1 MGLPDTVDI
10 KLHTYTLF
18 CRQLL
23 THLPALHDAT
33 RADLRLTVQDC
44 LSRFDKS
51 LHQFFDEA
59 SPLRL
64 EQAVNEFSAVLQ
76 GRVALFRTQ
85 SPQAAAVFDRVV
97 RAAANA
103 VSTWCY
109 QEDLEA
115 FHQQG
120 RELAW
125 HFYAG
130 SPWPATQA
138 RLNRQTRLVV
148 EFSGE
153 EPPLAFR
160 KHYLPDEEADQ
171 ELMDVILVRFRFTCN
186 FALYLSYP
194 YLFMHEYVAHIFATD
209 YNNQRFNDGWLLYA
223 AEAFMRR
230 RWNLGLEPALS
241 REQVAAFGEHL
252 YGQLEG
258 VPRAAYRF
266 ARDFDA
272 WLDDPERFR
281 AMTWEL
287 AAFEPRA
294 GESEFWPDQF
304 INRLEQE
311 FDHDRPRLRRK
322 IQAARDLRALFEML
336 APV

>member
-1 MGLPDTVDI
+1 MGLPDTADI
-10 KLHTYTLF
+10 KLHAYTLF

-23 THLPALHDAT
+23 THLPALNDAT
-33 RADLRLTVQDC
+33 RAALHLTVQDC
-44 LSRFDKS
+44 LSRFDQS
-51 LHQFFDEA
+51 LYQFLNEA
-59 SPLRL
+59 SPLIL
-64 EQAVNEFSAVLQ
+64 EQAVNEFRAVLQ

-85 SPQAAAVFDRVV
+85 NPRAADVFDRVV
-97 RAAANA
+97 QAAADA
-103 VSTWCY
+103 VSTWRY

-115 FHQQG
+115 LHQQG
-120 RELAW
+120 RELAL

-130 SPWPATQA
+130 SPWPVTQA
-138 RLNRQTRLVV
+138 RLNRQAQLVV
-148 EFSGE
+148 ESSDE
-153 EPPLAFR
+153 KPPLAFR
-160 KHYLPDEEADQ
+160 EHYLPDEADQ
-171 ELMDVILVRFRFTCN
+171 ELTDVILVRFRFTCD

-194 YLFMHEYVAHIFATD
+194 YLFMHEYVSHIFATD
-209 YNNQRFNDGWLLYA
+209 YNNQRFNDGWLLYS

-230 RWNLGLEPALS
+230 RWNQNLEPALS

-252 YGQLEG
+252 YGQLED

-272 WLDDPERFR
+272 WLGDPERFQ

-294 GESEFWPDQF
+294 GESDFWPDQF
-304 INRLEQE
+304 INCLEQE
-311 FDHDRPRLRRK
+311 FDHNRPRLRRK